1 MFLSLYIPCKKYE
14 RNFDPDLSMYPLD
27 LILDNLPDN
36 SKLSLINPVENPTE
50 FLTVLK
56 LPSELFISNDAFSE
70 AALVKILMLP
80 PKAAEPLV
88 EVPTPL

>member
-1 MFLSLYIPCKKYE
+1 
-14 RNFDPDLSMYPLD
+14 MYPLD

-56 LPSELFISNDAFSE
+56 LPSELFISNEALSD
-70 AALVKILMLP
+70 AALVKIFMLP

-88 EVPTPL
+88 EVPYTSLNLNTFN

>member
-1 MFLSLYIPCKKYE
+1 MFSSLYIPCKKYE